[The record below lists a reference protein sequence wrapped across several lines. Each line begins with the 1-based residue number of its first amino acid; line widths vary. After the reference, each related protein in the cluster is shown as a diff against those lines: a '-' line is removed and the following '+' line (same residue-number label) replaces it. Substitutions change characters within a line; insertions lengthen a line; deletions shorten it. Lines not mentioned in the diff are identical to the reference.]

1 MQEMAFQGLLT
12 QIKRTRVLLICA
24 IDFKIFQG
32 HAPGPHARLC
42 RSPIYKLQGRN

>member
-32 HAPGPHARLC
+32 HAPGPHARL
-42 RSPIYKLQGRN
+42 